1 LSRGLPKSS
10 SIEKTRV
17 AISRVFKDDGKRSLD
32 RSSFILKN
40 QTNPK
45 FSFNSIT
52 PKPGTITKDLQHAFS
67 RVISERK
74 IQEDSIK
81 RESSMDPNQNRRKAS
96 AGYFTGNLP
105 TNPKGRPEPSKKV
118 ALNKDLYINRKNITG
133 ELGGSKSKFKSSLQ
147 DIPTKKTCNST
158 EKGLRN
164 VINCLDKEKSSAGRI
179 HLDRNSGDHLGLPD
193 AVVMSTS
200 LGEIV
205 KKNIPGA
212 QQENKA
218 GQPFTDP
225 EKSKEKVK
233 DTKQNVFD
241 SILKI
246 NQMWEADKS
255 DPVMKNLATAYKSRK
270 NFFS

>member
-1 LSRGLPKSS
+1 M
-10 SIEKTRV
+10 
-17 AISRVFKDDGKRSLD
+17 SRVFKDDGKRSLD
-32 RSSFILKN
+32 HTSFILKN

-45 FSFNSIT
+45 FSFHSNT
-52 PKPGTITKDLQHAFS
+52 PKPGTITKALQHAFS
-67 RVISERK
+67 RVISVRK
-74 IQEDSIK
+74 IEEDSIK
-81 RESSMDPNQNRRKAS
+81 RESSMDPYQNRPKAS

-105 TNPKGRPEPSKKV
+105 TNPKGRPKPPKKV

-133 ELGGSKSKFKSSLQ
+133 GLGESKSKFKSSLQ

-158 EKGLRN
+158 EKGLGN
-164 VINCLDKEKSSAGRI
+164 VINCLDKKKSSAGRI
-179 HLDRNSGDHLGLPD
+179 ILDRNVGDHLGLPD
-193 AVVMSTS
+193 VVVMNTS

-218 GQPFTDP
+218 GQPFIDP
-225 EKSKEKVK
+225 EKTKKNVK

-241 SILKI
+241 SIHKI

>member
-1 LSRGLPKSS
+1 
-10 SIEKTRV
+10 
-17 AISRVFKDDGKRSLD
+17 
-32 RSSFILKN
+32 
-40 QTNPK
+40 
-45 FSFNSIT
+45 
-52 PKPGTITKDLQHAFS
+52 
-67 RVISERK
+67 
-74 IQEDSIK
+74 
-81 RESSMDPNQNRRKAS
+81 MDPYQNRPKAS

-105 TNPKGRPEPSKKV
+105 TNPKGRPTHPKKV
-118 ALNKDLYINRKNITG
+118 ALNKDLYINRKNITE
-133 ELGGSKSKFKSSLQ
+133 ELGVSKSKFKSSLQ
-147 DIPTKKTCNST
+147 EIPTKKNCNLTDKS
-158 EKGLRN
+158 LRH
-164 VINCLDKEKSSAGRI
+164 VINCLDKEKSPAGRI
-179 HLDRNSGDHLGLPD
+179 HLDRNAGDHLCLPY

-200 LGEIV
+200 LGEILQ
-205 KKNIPGA
+205 KNIPGA

-270 NFFS
+270 NFF